1 MLSKLRRFKESKFAM
16 VLVAII
22 IIPFV
27 FWGMGGAFQSGN
39 TNSIGKIN
47 NYNISTQD
55 FLEYV
60 NTSRINEEYIKEN
73 IDKGIL
79 EDLLR
84 ELVKEK
90 ILDLEIKN
98 FGISISEKS
107 LAEKIKKNEAFH
119 NEKKI
124 FSRIKY
130 EKFLLENNISAAQYE
145 MIFKKNEQKNILFN
159 YISKGIRSPY
169 FLANRKYID
178 ETKKIKIKYLNLNN
192 SYKKEFTKNEIKK
205 FINLNKN
212 SLKRDEIDVSYVKL
226 NPENLIETKE
236 FDKQFFEKIDDIENM
251 ILNESSLMEIKN
263 KYKLEIIVV
272 KNFYLNDTDDNEIL
286 RDIYLNRNNDK
297 IQIVDKNDHFLLYE
311 INNINEVLPKIND
324 SDFIKF
330 LNQKMISDNKNKLY
344 KELFEK
350 IRQKKIDDSAFTN
363 LSKKSE
369 NIKTTVINGIDDIS
383 IFDNDSINLIYSL
396 SQGSYILIADPKKN
410 IYLAKI
416 ISAKFNNLKKNTRL
430 EKDYVFKG
438 SNEIKENL
446 YSSYD
451 LYINKKYKVKI
462 NEKTLERVKN
472 YFN

>member
-1 MLSKLRRFKESKFAM
+1 MLSKLRSFKETKFAM

-145 MIFKKNEQKNILFN
+145 MIFKKN
-159 YISKGIRSPY
+159 
-169 FLANRKYID
+169 
-178 ETKKIKIKYLNLNN
+178 
-192 SYKKEFTKNEIKK
+192 
-205 FINLNKN
+205 
-212 SLKRDEIDVSYVKL
+212 
-226 NPENLIETKE
+226 
-236 FDKQFFEKIDDIENM
+236 
-251 ILNESSLMEIKN
+251 
-263 KYKLEIIVV
+263 
-272 KNFYLNDTDDNEIL
+272 
-286 RDIYLNRNNDK
+286 
-297 IQIVDKNDHFLLYE
+297 
-311 INNINEVLPKIND
+311 
-324 SDFIKF
+324 
-330 LNQKMISDNKNKLY
+330 
-344 KELFEK
+344 
-350 IRQKKIDDSAFTN
+350 
-363 LSKKSE
+363 
-369 NIKTTVINGIDDIS
+369 
-383 IFDNDSINLIYSL
+383 
-396 SQGSYILIADPKKN
+396 
-410 IYLAKI
+410 
-416 ISAKFNNLKKNTRL
+416 
-430 EKDYVFKG
+430 
-438 SNEIKENL
+438 
-446 YSSYD
+446 
-451 LYINKKYKVKI
+451 
-462 NEKTLERVKN
+462 
-472 YFN
+472 